1 MKAATEDTSTT
12 GHMAVSQYNFT
23 YKNVIEQIW
32 PKSCSGPPCFQFCF
46 LGMKVFSEQ
55 VCEPEKA
62 GWSGRTTNRLIRTTL
77 WNELT
82 RVQNSWKVK
91 IWEDPFTFISLR
103 DNFHARICTDFKC
116 TFNRFWKIFTFICPL
131 AQERKH
137 SRYLI
142 KFPHAVTD
150 LTSTSIA

>member
-1 MKAATEDTSTT
+1 MKAATEDTSMT
-12 GHMAVSQYNFT
+12 GHVAVSQYNFT

-91 IWEDPFTFISLR
+91 TWEDLFTFISLK
-103 DNFHARICTDFKC
+103 DNFHARMLSVHSTDFEKYLHSC
-116 TFNRFWKIFTFICPL
+116 ALCPTKKTFPL
-131 AQERKH
+131 PHKVPSCSHRPDIHLH
-137 SRYLI
+137 SL
-142 KFPHAVTD
+142 V
-150 LTSTSIA
+150 